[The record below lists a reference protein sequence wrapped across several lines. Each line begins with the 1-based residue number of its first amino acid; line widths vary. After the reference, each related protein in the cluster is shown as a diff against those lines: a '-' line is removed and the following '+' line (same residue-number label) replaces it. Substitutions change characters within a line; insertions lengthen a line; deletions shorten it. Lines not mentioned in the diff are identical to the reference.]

1 MEKIND
7 KDLELL
13 KILENDARIPAKEIA
28 TMLGTDEKTVNERI
42 SKLKKNGIIRKFK
55 TSINWRKAGKRPVT
69 AIIQVK
75 VVPQERAGF
84 ARTCIELSKDSRIK
98 DVFVATGEYDLII
111 LVEAED
117 IDEISKFVTEKLA
130 PKKEVVGTY
139 THIVMDEF
147 KRDGVL
153 SFEDKEEKLKISF

>member
-1 MEKIND
+1 MDIEKTD
-7 KDLELL
+7 MELL

-28 TMLGTDEKTVNERI
+28 VMLDTDEKTVNERI
-42 SKLKKNGIIRKFK
+42 NKLKKSGIIRKFK
-55 TSINWRKAGKRPVT
+55 TSINWRKAGRRPVT
-69 AIIQVK
+69 ALIQVK
-75 VVPQERAGF
+75 VVPPERAGF

-117 IDEISKFVTEKLA
+117 IDDISKFVTEKLA

-139 THIVMDEF
+139 THIVMEEY

-153 SFEDKEEKLKISF
+153 SFDGKEEKLRISF

>member
-1 MEKIND
+1 MEIEKTDMEI
-7 KDLELL
+7 L
-13 KILENDARIPAKEIA
+13 KILENDARIPSKEIA
-28 TMLGTDEKTVNERI
+28 TMLDTDEKTVNERI
-42 SKLKKNGIIRKFK
+42 NKLKKNGIIRKFR

-84 ARTCIELSKDSRIK
+84 ARTCIEFSRDSRIK

-117 IDEISKFVTEKLA
+117 IDDISKFVTEKLA

-139 THIVMDEF
+139 THIVIGEY

-153 SFEDKEEKLKISF
+153 SFDDKEEKLKISF

>member
-1 MEKIND
+1 MEKIDN
-7 KDLELL
+7 KDTEIL
-13 KILENDARIPAKEIA
+13 KILENNARIPSREIA
-28 TMLGTDEKTVNERI
+28 TMLDIDEKTVNERI
-42 SKLKKNGIIRKFK
+42 NRLKKNGIIRRFK

-98 DVFVATGEYDLII
+98 DIFVATGEYDLII
-111 LVEAED
+111 LVEAEN

-130 PKKEVVGTY
+130 PKKEVVGTN
-139 THIVMDEF
+139 THIVMEEY
-147 KRDGVL
+147 KREGVL
-153 SFEDKEEKLKISF
+153 SFDEKEEKLKISF

>member
-1 MEKIND
+1 MDIEKTD
-7 KDLELL
+7 MELL

-28 TMLGTDEKTVNERI
+28 VMLDTDEKTVNERI
-42 SKLKKNGIIRKFK
+42 NKLKKSGIIRKFR
-55 TSINWRKAGKRPVT
+55 TSINWRKAGRRPVT
-69 AIIQVK
+69 ALIQVK
-75 VVPQERAGF
+75 VVPPERAGF

-117 IDEISKFVTEKLA
+117 IDDISKFVTEKLA

-139 THIVMDEF
+139 THIVMEEY

-153 SFEDKEEKLKISF
+153 SFDEKEEKLRISF